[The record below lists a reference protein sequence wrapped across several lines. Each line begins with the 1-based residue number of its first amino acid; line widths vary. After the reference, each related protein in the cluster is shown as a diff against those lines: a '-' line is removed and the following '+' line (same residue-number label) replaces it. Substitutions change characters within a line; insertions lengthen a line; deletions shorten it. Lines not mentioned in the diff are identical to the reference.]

1 MKYSAFWKEGQT
13 INEDIVKKEPIKRR
27 LKFFY
32 LLNKIL
38 SFDKGLAFIENV
50 IVSNFESRFMLF
62 YLPVLEILPEAL
74 SIVITSPAT
83 IFSLVMDSIIL
94 FPRS

>member
-38 SFDKGLAFIENV
+38 SFDKGLCKKRANKKAFKI
-50 IVSNFESRFMLF
+50 FLF
-62 YLPVLEILPEAL
+62 AE
-74 SIVITSPAT
+74 
-83 IFSLVMDSIIL
+83 
-94 FPRS
+94 